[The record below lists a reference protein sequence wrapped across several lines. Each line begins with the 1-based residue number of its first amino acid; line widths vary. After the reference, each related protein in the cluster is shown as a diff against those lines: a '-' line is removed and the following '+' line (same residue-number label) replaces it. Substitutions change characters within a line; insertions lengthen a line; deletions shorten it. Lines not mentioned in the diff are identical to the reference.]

1 MRLKVDLMALV
12 EGAVTSRSRDDR
24 DRQPDAYGSVA
35 AILSTQEHRH
45 APPARHE
52 RSWRKT

>member
-24 DRQPDAYGSVA
+24 DQPDAYGSVA
-35 AILSTQEHRH
+35 AILSTQEYRH
-45 APPARHE
+45 APPVRHE
-52 RSWRKT
+52 R